1 MKAKK
6 FSEALGNV
14 RDEYVS
20 EAIAYQS
27 KRKSRSWL
35 KWGVVAACLCLIMVA
50 TIPLWRGNF
59 VSNQG
64 NEDKIQGNEDKIIDS
79 ENGVSIPKLDVNLS
93 NDVEADMIG
102 FFIYQGNCYVQYEWF
117 DNAESIVGEY
127 LGTAS
132 GLIDEWTPGDGYVEL
147 AGSVRGDFYS
157 VNGYDPNFMLCM
169 KYDDGQVSTYICNS
183 GITLKYGSELYEKRL
198 HLSENYSAVQFETRE
213 SWYYSK
219 DEVHSLN
226 GDAETVQSFLNALN
240 TAEFILWSDVPEK
253 EGYTTSSIYDTEM
266 YHVYFEMKNGLV
278 VHLQLYEN
286 GYVRFRGMPDI
297 CVQLSPDDYTPF
309 IDLMNRTS

>member
-64 NEDKIQGNEDKIIDS
+64 NEDKIIVS

-93 NDVEADMIG
+93 NDVKADMIG

-117 DNAESIVGEY
+117 DNA
-127 LGTAS
+127 
-132 GLIDEWTPGDGYVEL
+132 D
-147 AGSVRGDFYS
+147 
-157 VNGYDPNFMLCM
+157 
-169 KYDDGQVSTYICNS
+169 
-183 GITLKYGSELYEKRL
+183 
-198 HLSENYSAVQFETRE
+198 
-213 SWYYSK
+213 
-219 DEVHSLN
+219 
-226 GDAETVQSFLNALN
+226 
-240 TAEFILWSDVPEK
+240 
-253 EGYTTSSIYDTEM
+253 
-266 YHVYFEMKNGLV
+266 
-278 VHLQLYEN
+278 
-286 GYVRFRGMPDI
+286 
-297 CVQLSPDDYTPF
+297 
-309 IDLMNRTS
+309 